1 MINTKKI
8 GSVLKNL
15 QISEDLELNDEIN
28 AQEGQLIAVK
38 VISVNPNY
46 NKLELIS
53 GRITELTEGD
63 IILGALGNRIASSGM
78 TGSVPEEL
86 NKYDKI
92 HILNLGG
99 VIGNCKDFNILLG
112 SATGCEVVGSIVKD
126 DKQLNLK
133 DLALSLIHI

>member
-15 QISEDLELNDEIN
+15 QISEVLELNDEIT

-53 GRITELTEGD
+53 GRITELTEGCLLYTSPSPRD
-63 IILGALGNRIASSGM
+63 RTRSRMPSS
-78 TGSVPEEL
+78 
-86 NKYDKI
+86 
-92 HILNLGG
+92 
-99 VIGNCKDFNILLG
+99 
-112 SATGCEVVGSIVKD
+112 A
-126 DKQLNLK
+126 
-133 DLALSLIHI
+133 